1 MDMETTVITSLDYDL
16 SASCRLLSRG
26 HKSGEDGG
34 FFGSWWGS
42 FLHVVLGIVYRP
54 VLQKRAFREPS
65 RNSGKPDP
73 PCFKHWETGGA
84 HLMPSR
90 EACMGSKGHL
100 KNLMVSSGRESPWL
114 ECDSQPPRLKVCER
128 WMSQGIQAGPS

>member
-1 MDMETTVITSLDYDL
+1 M
-16 SASCRLLSRG
+16 
-26 HKSGEDGG
+26 
-34 FFGSWWGS
+34 
-42 FLHVVLGIVYRP
+42 HVVLGIVYRP

-90 EACMGSKGHL
+90 EACTGSKGHL
-100 KNLMVSSGRESPWL
+100 KTSWCPQGESPRGWNVTASL
-114 ECDSQPPRLKVCER
+114 PR
-128 WMSQGIQAGPS
+128 